1 MTPFEAYKEYV
12 ALKQHFNSTYN
23 YVTYNGKIAATRT
36 AFDKRKDRFF
46 FEKLAKHEDPKS
58 FLIANFLHNPKGW
71 IKELAYGEQAK
82 TNYESWIKNRQSLS
96 YLFNNEIDQLSTN
109 FNSNFIVE
117 NNSHPNVMK
126 LYLGKKISL
135 ETLCI
140 LCEMTGCLS
149 HWKKHC
155 NDPILEEIIF
165 KIEKYLPFLH
175 YDKEKVR
182 NILVD
187 NFSLT

>member
-1 MTPFEAYKEYV
+1 MTPFETYCQYL

-23 YVTYNGKIAATRT
+23 YVTYNGKIAATRSS
-36 AFDKRKDRFF
+36 FEKRKDRFF

-58 FLIANFLHNPKGW
+58 FLIANFLNNPKGW
-71 IKELAYGEQAK
+71 IKELAYGDEARI
-82 TNYESWIKNRQSLS
+82 NYEKWLKNHQSLS
-96 YLFNNEIDQLSTN
+96 YLFQNEVNELDSD
-109 FNSNFIVE
+109 FNSNFTME
-117 NNSHPNVMK
+117 NNSHPNAVR
-126 LYLGKKISL
+126 LYLGKSISL

-140 LCEMTGCLS
+140 LCDMTGCLR

-155 NDPILEEIIF
+155 SDPILEETIF

-187 NFSLT
+187 IFSM